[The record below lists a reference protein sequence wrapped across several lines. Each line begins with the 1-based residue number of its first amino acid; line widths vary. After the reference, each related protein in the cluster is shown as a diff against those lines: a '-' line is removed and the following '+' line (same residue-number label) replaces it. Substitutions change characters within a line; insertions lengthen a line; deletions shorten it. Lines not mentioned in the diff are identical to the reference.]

1 MPILPAH
8 QRGAVLVVA
17 LVMLLILTL
26 LATNSMREAT
36 IQARISGNVAER
48 KVAGNAAEAA
58 LREAERR
65 LAAYASLDEGSVDC
79 TTSVASHAHLCI
91 LQSGESFFAYASHAG
106 SDGSLENWWEQDEY
120 AIDYSGTDESSS
132 FSPAPRWNLAYY
144 GYDPGNEV
152 TNVEEA
158 AYGGGPHYYVAS
170 GAGQAKGERITQ
182 VLQSVTV
189 RRY

>member
-1 MPILPAH
+1 MSVFPAR
-8 QRGAVLVVA
+8 QRGAVLIIA

-26 LATNSMREAT
+26 LATHSMREAT

-65 LAAYASLDEGSVDC
+65 LAAYASLDEGSAYC
-79 TTSVASHAHLCI
+79 ATSVASHAHLCI
-91 LQSGESFFAYASHAG
+91 LDQGDSFFAYASHVG
-106 SDGSLENWWEQDEY
+106 TLENWWEKNQY

-152 TNVEEA
+152 TNAEEA
-158 AYGGGPHYYVAS
+158 AYGVGPHYYVATS
-170 GAGQAKGERITQ
+170 AGQAKGERITQ